1 VTTSTAVSP
10 DVLATWDESGI
21 DDEHAAA
28 ELEVQ
33 RLEAKIARARKAF
46 ADADD
51 ETAEQEQAALVKTSG
66 PSSTP
71 RSAAWNGAR
80 SRCPPSWPKPP
91 ESRAADWW
99 DEASIGDRRAMVNT
113 IMRVTIMAVGQ
124 ARPRGFDPETVKFE
138 WIGPEK

>member
-46 ADADD
+46 AAADD
-51 ETAEQEQAALVKTSG
+51 DTAEQEQAALIETIRPKLD
-66 PSSTP
+66 
-71 RSAAWNGAR
+71 AAKRRAERRRIRVPAIVAEAAG
-80 SRCPPSWPKPP
+80 
-91 ESRAADWW
+91 ERAADWW

-113 IMRVTIMAVGQ
+113 LMRVTIMAVGQ